1 MKKMTDYDKGLKE
14 ATIELTSA
22 LKAVDGALK
31 KKNGGRSMKIT
42 VTETKVK
49 TIIEADM
56 DELRAS
62 NSVADSFSNMLRRA
76 FNNVGVVTT
85 DDEEE
90 EEDGSEE

>member
-1 MKKMTDYDKGLKE
+1 
-14 ATIELTSA
+14 
-22 LKAVDGALK
+22 
-31 KKNGGRSMKIT
+31 MKIT

-56 DELRAS
+56 DELRVS
-62 NSVADSFSNMLRRA
+62 NSVADSFSNLLRRT

-90 EEDGSEE
+90 EENGSEE

>member
-1 MKKMTDYDKGLKE
+1 
-14 ATIELTSA
+14 
-22 LKAVDGALK
+22 
-31 KKNGGRSMKIT
+31 MKIT

-49 TIIEADM
+49 TFIEADM

-62 NSVADSFSNMLRRA
+62 NSVADSFSNMLRRV
-76 FNNVGVVTT
+76 FSNTGVVTT

>member
-1 MKKMTDYDKGLKE
+1 
-14 ATIELTSA
+14 
-22 LKAVDGALK
+22 
-31 KKNGGRSMKIT
+31 MKIT
-42 VTETKVK
+42 VIETKVK
-49 TIIEADM
+49 TLIEADM

-85 DDEEE
+85 DDEEQE

>member
-1 MKKMTDYDKGLKE
+1 
-14 ATIELTSA
+14 
-22 LKAVDGALK
+22 
-31 KKNGGRSMKIT
+31 MKIT
-42 VTETKVK
+42 VVETKAK
-49 TIIEADM
+49 TFTFIEADM

>member
-1 MKKMTDYDKGLKE
+1 
-14 ATIELTSA
+14 
-22 LKAVDGALK
+22 
-31 KKNGGRSMKIT
+31 MKIT
-42 VTETKVK
+42 VIETKVK
-49 TIIEADM
+49 TFIEADM

-62 NSVADSFSNMLRRA
+62 NSVADSFSNLLRRT

>member
-1 MKKMTDYDKGLKE
+1 
-14 ATIELTSA
+14 
-22 LKAVDGALK
+22 
-31 KKNGGRSMKIT
+31 MKIT
-42 VTETKVK
+42 VTETTVK
-49 TIIEADM
+49 TFIEADM

>member
-1 MKKMTDYDKGLKE
+1 
-14 ATIELTSA
+14 
-22 LKAVDGALK
+22 
-31 KKNGGRSMKIT
+31 MKIT
-42 VTETKVK
+42 VIETKVK
-49 TIIEADM
+49 TFIEADT

-62 NSVADSFSNMLRRA
+62 NSVADSFSNLLRRT